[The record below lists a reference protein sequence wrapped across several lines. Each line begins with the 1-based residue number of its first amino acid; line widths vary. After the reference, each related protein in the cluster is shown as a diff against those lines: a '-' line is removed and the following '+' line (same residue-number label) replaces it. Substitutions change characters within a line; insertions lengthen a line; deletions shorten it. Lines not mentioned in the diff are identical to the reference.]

1 MPQQPKKSA
10 FSRGMVSVTVT
21 LRHHATQRLV
31 RRHFDQIDHSL
42 YVSTKVLREERR
54 DEEAQQIE
62 QVVVT
67 TLEQFEQEVVGM
79 TNKMVGSEKM
89 LGSHFKVGSP
99 SFDQEAEM
107 SVNCSTG
114 LATRILNIAWT
125 VDCMLA
131 ETLSVKL
138 LPNLKFGGL
147 WRSSWV
153 IQSSSR
159 TKSSVESCQGS

>member
-1 MPQQPKKSA
+1 
-10 FSRGMVSVTVT
+10 MVSVTVT

-79 TNKMVGSEKM
+79 TNKMAGSEKM

-99 SFDQEAEM
+99 SFDQEAEI

-114 LATRILNIAWT
+114 LATRILTVVWT

-131 ETLSVKL
+131 EIDRLEVISAISSTEAFSIQRLWIAKL
-138 LPNLKFGGL
+138 RSLFNALKQVRN
-147 WRSSWV
+147 RSS
-153 IQSSSR
+153 INRNAQK
-159 TKSSVESCQGS
+159 TGE